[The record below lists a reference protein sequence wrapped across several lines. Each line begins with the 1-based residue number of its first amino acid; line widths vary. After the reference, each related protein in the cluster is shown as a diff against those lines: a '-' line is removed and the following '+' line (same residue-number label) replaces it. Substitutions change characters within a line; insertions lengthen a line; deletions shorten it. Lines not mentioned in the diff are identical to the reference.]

1 MHLHQV
7 VGLRGELRNIAA
19 AAARLAAVWWP
30 CGLRELNPT
39 RNESQGVQRR
49 RSVQAESASTSSV
62 SLFFSFPKTTHD
74 GIVAGTLVLADE
86 AAVLPRQHP
95 DKVGGHLGKFRVWS
109 DVVKA
114 GTTKRKWRCMDREER
129 G

>member
-1 MHLHQV
+1 
-7 VGLRGELRNIAA
+7 
-19 AAARLAAVWWP
+19 
-30 CGLRELNPT
+30 
-39 RNESQGVQRR
+39 
-49 RSVQAESASTSSV
+49 VQAESASTSSV

-114 GTTKRKWRCMDREER
+114 SGPTTMPKRKRAWIERREDDRSIDLFDALAPADFCPCQR
-129 G
+129 RTCWGGHLRILQSPA